1 MATPAQIVAK
11 AKSQVGVT
19 EDPVGS
25 NDGSQVRRYQAVT
38 GAYRAPWCCSFA
50 QWVLAQC
57 GVGPIANRTA
67 GAYYLGDFAR
77 SHGWTHPNPTPGC
90 VVVYRIGQGHVGIV
104 VAVHSDNLFE
114 AVEGNENQQ
123 VSHTHRDRSIV
134 YCFFTPPGVKA
145 KPRKIQV
152 PRFEV
157 VSSSGGHA
165 QVRAVWGKWS
175 KVGPQIPRLAA
186 KYRDVRVRRKTVTVL
201 K

>member
-1 MATPAQIVAK
+1 MTTPAEIVAK
-11 AKSQVGVT
+11 AESQLGVT

-25 NDGSQVRRYQAVT
+25 NDGAQVRRYQSVT
-38 GAYRAPWCCSFA
+38 GAYRAPWCASFV
-50 QWVLAQC
+50 QWVLTQC

-67 GAYYLGDFAR
+67 SAYYLGDYAR
-77 SHGWTHPNPTPGC
+77 SHGWTVPNPLPGA
-90 VVVYRIGQGHVGIV
+90 VVVYRLGQGHVGIV
-104 VAVHSDNLFE
+104 TAARPDGSFD

-123 VSHTHRDRSIV
+123 VSHMHRDRSVV
-134 YCFFTPPGVKA
+134 YCFFVVPGVKA
-145 KPRKIQV
+145 RPRRV

-175 KVGPQIPRLAA
+175 RVGPQIPRLAA